1 MAKTACI
8 EMQAYE
14 EDAAN
19 IRNVAWK
26 TKNNEAGIAQM
37 DQANKVIK
45 WQEGSSGLTFINQL
59 KKSPREDLRPGF
71 R

>member
-26 TKNNEAGIAQM
+26 IKNNEAGIAQM
-37 DQANKVIK
+37 GKLIK
-45 WQEGSSGLTFINQL
+45 
-59 KKSPREDLRPGF
+59 
-71 R
+71 